1 MNYISEAVLNETIQE
16 MKQAIADHLE
26 FCGAGHL
33 SQEVN
38 AIVELT
44 LNKVHDKY
52 NI

>member
-1 MNYISEAVLNETIQE
+1 MNYISEAVLNETVKE

-33 SQEVN
+33 SKEVN

-44 LNKVHDKY
+44 LSKVADKY